1 MTEGLSQ
8 GRWPLKGGRMAS
20 SGGRF
25 HRRGKFGIALGAVK
39 GFCRRRGGKGLW
51 GRGNIPRKGMGVQV
65 CETYLGNGDSLV
77 WLEYMIC
84 EGK

>member
-39 GFCRRRGGKGLW
+39 GFCRRRGGKGLP
-51 GRGNIPRKGMGVQV
+51 GQREHPEKRHGCTSV
-65 CETYLGNGDSLV
+65 
-77 WLEYMIC
+77 
-84 EGK
+84 